1 MTQTTR
7 KEMTDRWLRTLE
19 VPATRLEFSDTR
31 QTGLRLRLSP
41 EGSKIFLLRARGLD
55 GRNHAITLGH
65 YPSLSL
71 KEARE
76 RAAAQRQLIKDGQ
89 DPNATKR
96 AARERA
102 DGESVTLAELLDEFE
117 VFRSPMREIWCKS
130 PKGRCEARR
139 RIDSV
144 FGKLTGRR
152 MSELTDD
159 DFAACMMGHK
169 PARENGKRT
178 ANGQV
183 SRARAYLAPVLN
195 WAAHR
200 KPFHK
205 KGAGRS
211 GRIETP
217 DLSLTHDP
225 ADDDPTI
232 TGIRKRALHQDELT
246 AILPLLVYPAPAVL
260 KMKTLPEDDY
270 RPIALRFQLLTAAR
284 IDEIASMRWCH
295 LAKNQRIW
303 HKPEVKTIG
312 GKAQREQHL
321 SLSEAAMEL
330 LQALPGFH
338 DSDPNDYVFPNSVGG
353 KLGNWGRIT
362 KAIQRKS
369 ATADWHRHDLRRT
382 AASIMKALGESD
394 SAIDGILGHKAS
406 DREENVSASLKH
418 YIAVQQILVDP
429 PSPQRDA
436 LDRLAKILS
445 LMQPED

>member
-1 MTQTTR
+1 M
-7 KEMTDRWLRTLE
+7 
-19 VPATRLEFSDTR
+19 AT
-31 QTGLRLRLSP
+31 
-41 EGSKIFLLRARGLD
+41 
-55 GRNHAITLGH
+55 
-65 YPSLSL
+65 
-71 KEARE
+71 
-76 RAAAQRQLIKDGQ
+76 
-89 DPNATKR
+89 
-96 AARERA
+96 
-102 DGESVTLAELLDEFE
+102 LLDDFE
-117 VFRSPMREIWCKS
+117 AFRAPVREIWRKS
-130 PKGRCEARR
+130 PEGRCEARR
-139 RIDSV
+139 RIECV
-144 FGKLTGRR
+144 FDNLTDHR
-152 MSELTDD
+152 MSDLIDD
-159 DFAACMMGHK
+159 DFAACMMRYK
-169 PARENGKRT
+169 PAVENDKGT

-205 KGAGRS
+205 KGAGRP

-232 TGIRKRALHQDELT
+232 TGIRERALHQDELT

-284 IDEIASMRWCH
+284 IDEIASMRWRH

-303 HKPEVKTIG
+303 HKPVIKTIG
-312 GKAQREQHL
+312 GKVRREQNL
-321 SLSEAAMEL
+321 SLSEAAMDL

-362 KAIQRKS
+362 KAIQRES
-369 ATADWHRHDLRRT
+369 GTTDWHRHDLRRT
-382 AASIMKALGESD
+382 AASIMNAVGESD
-394 SAIDGILGHKAS
+394 TAIDGILGHKAS
-406 DREENVSASLKH
+406 DREEKVSASLKH
-418 YIAVQQILVDP
+418 YVAIQQILVDP

-445 LMQPED
+445 LMQPEGQALVASTADLTRSINSPGSTPSASP